1 MEVKF
6 QQVEIS
12 NQQVVWHLVD
22 FKMIW
27 KSFAFAFVVKQKSI
41 GCFDT
46 STDCFSEK
54 LNRILLSSF
63 NLFLMILI
71 ALDS

>member
-1 MEVKF
+1 VKF

-27 KSFAFAFVVKQKSI
+27 KSFVFAFAVKQIST
-41 GCFDT
+41 GCLT
-46 STDCFSEK
+46 
-54 LNRILLSSF
+54 LSGF
-63 NLFLMILI
+63 
-71 ALDS
+71 